1 MLILYMSNRYVRVV
15 EGEQTGSR
23 IYVRAVYEEED
34 WNGCIL
40 NGTIT
45 DEDTFIQLIEKI
57 WAKYDISSRD
67 IHLVIDSTQFNQKI
81 MEMPILKPKQMEEYI
96 QREFADVGRIMD
108 PVYQFFTIGEPDKKT
123 KQVSVFAMKAE
134 GQFLRD
140 YVELFSGAGFHVE
153 TVQSARGA
161 AVHLLDFMKLVES
174 GNGIIQ
180 FVDNMVLMNFLVA
193 EGKIIFSDR
202 VRLFSD
208 PGTLDYVMEIS
219 HSVNNILQ
227 FALTQNLQ
235 QAVRDVMIGGLS
247 EQDYQMYT
255 EVLEGINPDLVINI
269 LTAGNNIRFDSHI
282 QAEFHSCAVAVGGL
296 LEEREKRGSLV
307 HKVMNSEKEKKNRE
321 KRRKLLPV
329 AALAAVM
336 FVAVSVVGI
345 RILYL
350 NIKLKQVQAFN
361 TREDVVESCRIYDE
375 TKIER
380 DASLEFGNSMEQLTG
395 RILDYPRVDSETEQ
409 IVAACAVNNMVEV
422 EISSYNADGG
432 TLSFDTS
439 ADRVERIHQFAD
451 QLRQRD
457 IFAAVRYTGY
467 TQDSDG
473 NWSVKVNCTMADRQ
487 ED

>member
-1 MLILYMSNRYVRVV
+1 
-15 EGEQTGSR
+15 
-23 IYVRAVYEEED
+23 
-34 WNGCIL
+34 
-40 NGTIT
+40 
-45 DEDTFIQLIEKI
+45 
-57 WAKYDISSRD
+57 
-67 IHLVIDSTQFNQKI
+67 
-81 MEMPILKPKQMEEYI
+81 
-96 QREFADVGRIMD
+96 
-108 PVYQFFTIGEPDKKT
+108 
-123 KQVSVFAMKAE
+123 
-134 GQFLRD
+134 
-140 YVELFSGAGFHVE
+140 
-153 TVQSARGA
+153 
-161 AVHLLDFMKLVES
+161 
-174 GNGIIQ
+174 
-180 FVDNMVLMNFLVA
+180 
-193 EGKIIFSDR
+193 
-202 VRLFSD
+202 
-208 PGTLDYVMEIS
+208 
-219 HSVNNILQ
+219 
-227 FALTQNLQ
+227 
-235 QAVRDVMIGGLS
+235 
-247 EQDYQMYT
+247 
-255 EVLEGINPDLVINI
+255 
-269 LTAGNNIRFDSHI
+269 
-282 QAEFHSCAVAVGGL
+282 
-296 LEEREKRGSLV
+296 
-307 HKVMNSEKEKKNRE
+307 
-321 KRRKLLPV
+321 
-329 AALAAVM
+329 M